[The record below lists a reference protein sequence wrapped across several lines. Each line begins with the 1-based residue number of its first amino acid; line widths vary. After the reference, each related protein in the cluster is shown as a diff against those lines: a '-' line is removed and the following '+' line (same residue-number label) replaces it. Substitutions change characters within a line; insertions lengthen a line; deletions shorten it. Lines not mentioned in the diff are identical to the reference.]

1 MKAHVVGFAVGGSAL
16 GASALA
22 LLVATAV
29 LAPVHAGT
37 PAAPKHVHRV
47 FDIMR
52 KGSKIGTDVFDVS
65 RQGDVTKV
73 AITTH
78 IAVKI
83 AFVTAYRYDHTET
96 ETWHGKQLVAF
107 SSTTDDNGKPHEVS
121 AAPAGN
127 GMNLTVDGAATS
139 APRAIVPAS
148 LWSADV
154 AKQPQVFDPA
164 NGKRMAVA
172 ARDLGEETV
181 AMNGVPRQL
190 DHVKLSG
197 SFPRDLWFD
206 ENGLVKMS
214 LLGSDNSEVTSELRQ
229 STAAN

>member
-1 MKAHVVGFAVGGSAL
+1 MKAHATKVHVVGPV
-16 GASALA
+16 LA
-22 LLVATAV
+22 ALVATTA
-29 LAPVHAGT
+29 LTPVRAAA
-37 PAAPKHVHRV
+37 PAASKHVHRV

-52 KGSKIGTDVFDVS
+52 KGSKIGSDVFDVS

-96 ETWHGKQLVAF
+96 ETWRGKQLVAF
-107 SSTTDDNGKPHEVS
+107 SSTTDDNGKPHEIS

-127 GMNLTVDGAATS
+127 AMSLTVDGEAS
-139 APRAIVPAS
+139 NAPKAIVPAS
-148 LWSADV
+148 LWSADI

-164 NGKRMAVA
+164 SGKRMAVA
-172 ARDLGEETV
+172 ARDLGPETV

-206 ENGLVKMS
+206 EDGLVKMS